1 MHLAINATDIGR
13 HRGGNESYLLGF
25 LQGLREVAIPSRV
38 TLLMNQDGVAEYPE
52 LSSGGCFHSVS
63 IGQYRRLYFHFWQQV
78 ALLRRLR
85 PDWYLSTFFLPPV
98 APCRTAVLVHDMSF
112 RAHPEYFPVSVA
124 IYMRVL
130 TAWAIQKADR
140 VIALSSFTR
149 QEILRCHPHAEE
161 KTAVIYPGIDPAFTH
176 RDDGGDVD
184 RLQSLG
190 IGSGYI
196 LALGS
201 IHPRKNLA
209 RLLDAYVLLKEDG
222 GSVPAMVWAG
232 MPRWES
238 CKLLERARN
247 AGVVLPGFIPQED
260 LPALYRQA
268 IMLVYP
274 SLYEGFGLP
283 PVEAMACG
291 TPSIVSNTT
300 GLPEAVGDAAL
311 LVDPTDVEAIA
322 SAVSRLLDDADL
334 RESLRQAGL
343 AHAARF
349 TWDRAARGIVSVLG
363 VGTAAGQS

>member
-1 MHLAINATDIGR
+1 
-13 HRGGNESYLLGF
+13 
-25 LQGLREVAIPSRV
+25 
-38 TLLMNQDGVAEYPE
+38 
-52 LSSGGCFHSVS
+52 
-63 IGQYRRLYFHFWQQV
+63 
-78 ALLRRLR
+78 
-85 PDWYLSTFFLPPV
+85 
-98 APCRTAVLVHDMSF
+98 
-112 RAHPEYFPVSVA
+112 
-124 IYMRVL
+124 MRVL

-140 VIALSSFTR
+140 VIAPSSFTR